1 MIAPGILVL
10 KPLQAAPEIK
20 SMVLSYFLRSKY
32 DPRSSEVNAIV
43 IREMGDSKNTP
54 RVLGFKLEGGERKS
68 PLMGMIQRHPCSG
81 PNHLELTHVALF
93 TGNTPNVSNKA
104 RSSLQQRKRW
114 ASFV

>member
-54 RVLGFKLEGGERKS
+54 RVLGFKLEGGEKITSNGNDSETPILWPKPPR
-68 PLMGMIQRHPCSG
+68 
-81 PNHLELTHVALF
+81 THTCGF
-93 TGNTPNVSNKA
+93 IHWEHT
-104 RSSLQQRKRW
+104 
-114 ASFV
+114 

>member
-54 RVLGFKLEGGERKS
+54 RVLGFKLEGGEK
-68 PLMGMIQRHPCSG
+68 
-81 PNHLELTHVALF
+81 NHF
-93 TGNTPNVSNKA
+93 
-104 RSSLQQRKRW
+104 
-114 ASFV
+114 